1 MSLFFPTLSIPSW
14 DSSTSRPISPC
25 SSSLKDPP
33 SSLQVNEILPYKL
46 VTRNFGGGG
55 GICRRF
61 CGLKLWMI
69 QRFNIWQMNRKS
81 GPLKEFMTTK
91 NQNFPNVP
99 LPSHSLNYPTEGG
112 RGPSLC
118 IAVIGATGELAKG
131 EIFPALF
138 ALYYNGFLSEDA
150 GIFGYSRKNL
160 TVEDLRSII
169 ASTLTCRI
177 DHQYGRTA
185 GTNGGFP

>member
-1 MSLFFPTLSIPSW
+1 M
-14 DSSTSRPISPC
+14 
-25 SSSLKDPP
+25 
-33 SSLQVNEILPYKL
+33 
-46 VTRNFGGGG
+46 
-55 GICRRF
+55 
-61 CGLKLWMI
+61 
-69 QRFNIWQMNRKS
+69 
-81 GPLKEFMTTK
+81 
-91 NQNFPNVP
+91 P

-118 IAVIGATGELAKG
+118 IVVIGATGELAKG
-131 EIFPALF
+131 GIFQALF

-177 DHQYGRTA
+177 DHQYDSRIQTQLLNSVLNETREQGNCAGVEIRVHFHYVPENLYCKHFKVNIDLATNELILSDAPNEAILVKIIIRSQDLACSWMLLNSICCIRTI
-185 GTNGGFP
+185 PWV